1 MPRPRFPSSLAGRLS
16 LPALGAVL
24 LGAAVAGVVSAAGAS
39 PGEVLLAA
47 LVAGVPVAFLLSSLA
62 ARPLERVAA
71 ALRDGVQGLR
81 SGDFSLRLVS
91 ERTDEVGQLVDSY
104 NAIAEALGRE
114 RGELRQRELLLDTML
129 ESSDVAILLANAA
142 DRVLYGS
149 RAARRLFGNGRR
161 IEGRSLRELTS
172 SCPEPLRSALAA
184 GTDAMVTVAV
194 GEAEESFHVSRRTF
208 DLNARR
214 HTLLMVRHVTP
225 ELRRQEVAI
234 WKKVIRIIGHE
245 IGNSLAPVRS
255 LVHSARLIR
264 AGAGEPERL
273 DTILDTIDESAAR
286 LHRFV
291 SSYARFARLPE
302 PRLEDVDLPSFLA
315 QLQAIEPF
323 RLAGEVPRRVVRIDS
338 AQAQQALINLLKNAR
353 EADSPPGD
361 VEVAVD
367 ELGDGSLAIRVA
379 DRGRGMS
386 AETLAKAVLPYYSTK
401 RDGSGLG
408 LALSREIFEAH
419 GGRLHIANRQGGGVE
434 VTCTL
439 PPRANGLGEA
449 IEKA

>member
-1 MPRPRFPSSLAGRLS
+1 VPRLRFSSSLAGRLS
-16 LPALGAVL
+16 VLAVAAVL
-24 LGAAVAGVVSAAGAS
+24 LSAAAAGAASAAGAA
-39 PGEVLLAA
+39 PWGVLLAVLA
-47 LVAGVPVAFLLSSLA
+47 AGVPGAFLLSSLA

-91 ERTDEVGQLVDSY
+91 ERTDEVGQVVEVY
-104 NAIAEALGRE
+104 NAIADALGRE
-114 RGELRQRELLLDTML
+114 RSELRQRELLLDTML
-129 ESSDVAILLANAA
+129 ESSDVAIILANAVG
-142 DRVLYGS
+142 RIIYGS
-149 RAARRLFGNGRR
+149 RAACRLFGGGRR
-161 IEGRSLRELTS
+161 IEGRALPDLVA
-172 SCPEPLRSALAA
+172 SCPEPLRSALVA
-184 GTDAMVTVAV
+184 GSDSLVTVTLA
-194 GEAEESFHVSRRTF
+194 EAEESFHVSGRAF
-208 DLNARR
+208 DLNSRR

-234 WKKVIRIIGHE
+234 WKRVIRIIGHE

-273 DTILDTIDESAAR
+273 DSILDTIDESAAR

-302 PRLEDVDLPSFLA
+302 PRREDVDLPSFLA

-323 RLAGEVPRRVVRIDS
+323 RLAGEVPRHVVQIDS
-338 AQAQQALINLLKNAR
+338 AQIQQALINLLKNAR
-353 EADSPPGD
+353 EAGSAQGD

-367 ELGDGSLAIRVA
+367 ELPEGGLAIRVA

-386 AETLAKAVLPYYSTK
+386 AETLSKALLPYYSTK

-408 LALSREIFEAH
+408 LALSREIVEAH
-419 GGRLHIANRQGGGVE
+419 GGRLHIANRKGGGVE

-439 PPRANGLGEA
+439 PPRSDGLTETGE
-449 IEKA
+449 